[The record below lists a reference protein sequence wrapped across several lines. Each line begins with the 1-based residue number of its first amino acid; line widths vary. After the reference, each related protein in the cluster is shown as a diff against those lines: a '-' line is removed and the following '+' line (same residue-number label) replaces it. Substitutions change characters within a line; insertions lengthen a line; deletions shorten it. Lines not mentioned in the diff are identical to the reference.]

1 MKNIILTGSS
11 SGFGLLAVQ
20 TLAKQGH
27 TVFATMRNINTTN
40 AAVAQE
46 IQQWAVDNDANVQVV
61 ELDVTSDTSTK
72 NAIAEVVAKTD
83 GKIDVLINNAGI
95 AAIGLNESFSSE
107 QVNQIFQVNVIGS
120 DRLIKAVLP
129 YMHQQKSGLLIQLS
143 SGLARLHLPYMG
155 AYVAAKVAIDAIA
168 ETYHY
173 ELRSSGID
181 SVVVQP
187 GGYPTTDIIA
197 KQLVPDNLS
206 VAANYGEDSHQLKS
220 AIENLFVP
228 TETSPDPQEV
238 ADLIAQIVDTPTG
251 QRSIWYPIGVGAIL
265 PYVEQLNAGTE
276 QLASAVISS
285 LGVDVP
291 A

>member
-1 MKNIILTGSS
+1 MKNIILSGSS
-11 SGFGLLAVQ
+11 SGFGLLTAQ

-27 TVFATMRNINTTN
+27 TVFATMRNVSTTN
-40 AAVAQE
+40 AAAAHQLR
-46 IQQWAVDNDANVQVV
+46 QWAVDNNADIQVV
-61 ELDVTSDTSTK
+61 ELDVTSDASIKT
-72 NAIAEVVAKTD
+72 AITEIADKAN

-107 QVNQIFQVNVIGS
+107 QVNQIFQVNVIGA

-143 SGLARLHLPYMG
+143 SGLARLHLPHMG
-155 AYVAAKVAIDAIA
+155 AYVAAKAAIDALA

-181 SVVVQP
+181 SVIVQP

-197 KQLVPDNLS
+197 KQLTPANLS
-206 VAANYGEDSHQLKS
+206 VEANYSDDTLQLKS
-220 AIENLFVP
+220 AVAGLFVP
-228 TETSPDPQEV
+228 SETSPDPQEV
-238 ADLIAQIVDTPTG
+238 ADLIADIVETPTG
-251 QRSIWYPIGVGAIL
+251 QRSIWHPIGVGAIL
-265 PYVEQLNAGTE
+265 PYVQQLNAGTE
-276 QLASAVISS
+276 QLAGAVISS
-285 LGVDVP
+285 LSPEVP

>member
-11 SGFGLLAVQ
+11 SGFGLLTAQ

-27 TVFATMRNINTTN
+27 TVFATMRNVNTTN
-40 AAVAQE
+40 AVAAQQ
-46 IQQWAVDNDANVQVV
+46 IQQWAVANNADIQVV
-61 ELDVTSDTSTK
+61 ELDVASDASIKT
-72 NAIAEVVAKTD
+72 AIAEIAGKAN

-107 QVNQIFQVNVIGS
+107 QVNQIFQVNVIGA

-143 SGLARLHLPYMG
+143 SGLARLHLPHMG
-155 AYVAAKVAIDAIA
+155 AYVAAKAAVDALA

-187 GGYPTTDIIA
+187 GGYPTTDIIT
-197 KQLVPDNLS
+197 KQLTPDNLS
-206 VAANYGEDSHQLKS
+206 VEANYSEDIIQLKS
-220 AIENLFVP
+220 AVAGLFVP
-228 TETSPDPQEV
+228 SEKSPNPQEV
-238 ADLIAQIVDTPTG
+238 ADLIADIVETPTG
-251 QRSIWYPIGVGAIL
+251 QRSIWYPIGVGALL
-265 PYVEQLNAGTE
+265 PYIQQLNAGTE

-285 LGVDVP
+285 LSPEVP

>member
-11 SGFGLLAVQ
+11 SGFGLLTAQ

-27 TVFATMRNINTTN
+27 TVFATMRNVNTTN
-40 AAVAQE
+40 AATAQQ
-46 IQQWAVDNDANVQVV
+46 IQQWAVDNNADIQVV
-61 ELDVTSDTSTK
+61 ELDVTSESSIKT
-72 NAIAEVVAKTD
+72 AIAEIADKVN
-83 GKIDVLINNAGI
+83 GKIDVLVNNAGI
-95 AAIGLNESFSSE
+95 SAIGLNESFSSA

-129 YMHQQKSGLLIQLS
+129 YMHQQKSGLLIQIS

-155 AYVAAKVAIDAIA
+155 AYVAAKAAVDALA

-187 GGYPTTDIIA
+187 GGYPTTDIVT
-197 KQLVPDNLS
+197 KQLTPDNLS
-206 VAANYGEDSHQLKS
+206 VEANYSEDILQLK
-220 AIENLFVP
+220 AAVAGLFVP
-228 TETSPDPQEV
+228 SETSPDPQEV
-238 ADLIAQIVDTPTG
+238 ADLITDIVDTPTG
-251 QRSIWYPIGVGAIL
+251 QRSIWYPIGVGALL
-265 PYVEQLNAGTE
+265 PYIQQLNAGTE
-276 QLASAVISS
+276 QLAGAVINS
-285 LGVDVP
+285 LSPEVP